1 MNRLLYL
8 ILVLTGLAAIPLR
21 GELQAQSDAEPLR
34 GRAMGISMDRFRSGE
49 SALVAMTYRY
59 SSLHP
64 GGIGG
69 ELGVSVFPQ
78 ALPAGIL
85 ATAPDLGASYN
96 MTVPGGSV
104 LVKAGGSALAA
115 LGVQGALFVPGVH
128 LGGTLLLKTA
138 NLSGVRLDVIHHR
151 YWAGEGEIDSV
162 WSIGRG
168 FAILPRRR

>member
-69 ELGVSVFPQ
+69 S
-78 ALPAGIL
+78 
-85 ATAPDLGASYN
+85 
-96 MTVPGGSV
+96 
-104 LVKAGGSALAA
+104 SAYRS
-115 LGVQGALFVPGVH
+115 F
-128 LGGTLLLKTA
+128 
-138 NLSGVRLDVIHHR
+138 
-151 YWAGEGEIDSV
+151 
-162 WSIGRG
+162 
-168 FAILPRRR
+168 PRRCLRESLPQHQIWERRTT

>member
-1 MNRLLYL
+1 
-8 ILVLTGLAAIPLR
+8 
-21 GELQAQSDAEPLR
+21 
-34 GRAMGISMDRFRSGE
+34 
-49 SALVAMTYRY
+49 
-59 SSLHP
+59 
-64 GGIGG
+64 
-69 ELGVSVFPQ
+69 
-78 ALPAGIL
+78 
-85 ATAPDLGASYN
+85 

-162 WSIGRG
+162 WSIGLG

>member
-78 ALPAGIL
+78 ALPAVIL

-104 LVKAGGSALAA
+104 RSRPEAAPWQHWGYKERCSFPVFTWGEHFSSRRQTCLA
-115 LGVQGALFVPGVH
+115 FVS
-128 LGGTLLLKTA
+128 T
-138 NLSGVRLDVIHHR
+138 
-151 YWAGEGEIDSV
+151 
-162 WSIGRG
+162 
-168 FAILPRRR
+168 